1 MWKYNVKDFDPAAP
15 VIEVQVDFGEVAGGT
30 TFMQID
36 SGADMSCIPKE
47 IVPPSKDLPYGYS
60 YIVGYDGVKV
70 PRKTYYVSIR
80 IAGRIFEDIEA
91 LPIEGEMGLV
101 GRDVL
106 NSLRLTLD
114 GPKLQIFINGD

>member
-1 MWKYNVKDFDPAAP
+1 MWKYNVEDFDPAAP
-15 VIEVQVDFGEVAGGT
+15 VIEVQVDFGEVTGST

-80 IAGRIFEDIEA
+80 IAGRTFEDIEA

-114 GPKLQIFINGD
+114 GPNLQFFINGK